1 MTTRAIRV
9 NRLAIISFVS
19 GLLALLCIAGTFA
32 VLRLAPTNDDLIV
45 TLVAG
50 ILIPVRNLSV
60 IVALVTGILALRE
73 IKRKEGAEK
82 GKTLAWLGIAVGI
95 GWIVSF
101 ILVILAF
108 FWLLLASSVPK
119 MSNRLT
125 PIPFLAIILANILRM
140 PPTECPPC
148 PTHHQTCHVV
158 HLGAPAFR

>member
-32 VLRLAPTNDDLIV
+32 VLRLAPTNDALIV
-45 TLVAG
+45 TLVDG

-60 IVALVTGILALRE
+60 LVAVVTGILALGR
-73 IKRKEGAEK
+73 IRRTEGAEK
-82 GKTLAWLGIAVGI
+82 GKTLAWLGIAIGI
-95 GWIVSF
+95 GWIVFF
-101 ILVILAF
+101 ILVAVAF
-108 FWLLLASSVPK
+108 FLLLLASRVPEG
-119 MSNRLT
+119 SNSLT
-125 PIPFLAIILANILRM
+125 PILFLAIIPASALRI
-140 PPTECPPC
+140 PPTGFPPC